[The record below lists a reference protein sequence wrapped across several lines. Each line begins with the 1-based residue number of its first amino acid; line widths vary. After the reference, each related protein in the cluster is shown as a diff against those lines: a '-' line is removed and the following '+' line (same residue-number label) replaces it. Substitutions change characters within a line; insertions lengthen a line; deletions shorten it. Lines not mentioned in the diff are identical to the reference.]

1 MNVLGLV
8 FLFTIEGRKSV
19 NAVVLGTGEY
29 KCVINLGPPVTARF
43 CIALN
48 FCFCINWEASGV
60 GISLRLNI
68 ECLFSYKKKMTT
80 TLNLSVLVLATM
92 VAVLAGM
99 VGYMYWQQ
107 NKVIQ
112 AVSQLSGFVAS
123 QFIKQPDLEVEE
135 ESEEDD
141 DRESVEETAT
151 AKEEVESSPKEDKP
165 TEIVTDI
172 DDLQGKTA
180 VQLKELLSKKGI
192 PYGKR
197 DSKSV
202 LLQLL
207 KASS

>member
-1 MNVLGLV
+1 
-8 FLFTIEGRKSV
+8 
-19 NAVVLGTGEY
+19 
-29 KCVINLGPPVTARF
+29 
-43 CIALN
+43 
-48 FCFCINWEASGV
+48 
-60 GISLRLNI
+60 
-68 ECLFSYKKKMTT
+68 MTT

-135 ESEEDD
+135 ESEDD

-151 AKEEVESSPKEDKP
+151 AKEEETSPKEDKP